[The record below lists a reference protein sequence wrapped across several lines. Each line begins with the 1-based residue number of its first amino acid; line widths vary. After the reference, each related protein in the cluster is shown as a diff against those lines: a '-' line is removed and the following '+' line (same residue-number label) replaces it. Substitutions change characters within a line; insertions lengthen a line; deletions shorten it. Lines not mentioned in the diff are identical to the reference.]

1 MSFPSRT
8 WVGSGGSLAL
18 VGGFLGL
25 FALAWWIYRP
35 DVARSF
41 DLLDFPYILQLLQES
56 PGLEAQIRAL
66 ANEYRDHGRFNVV
79 TYAHI
84 ALQWSWF
91 GIDVRAWQL
100 SRFVLMGAV
109 LVLLYAVFRRLRL
122 TRAGA
127 FAGAGVFVVSPA
139 AMQAWTLLTLPE
151 PLGIALLLVVALIVL
166 RRPTVGD
173 SHSVPLLA
181 AVGLLIATVLLTKE
195 ILLAACMIPFL
206 VRWAARS
213 PGDEVPTDS
222 VDRRMVLAAS
232 TGAAIA
238 LIPIAL
244 TYLAAPSTGYA
255 ARYNVFNVDLTD
267 LVGSWWSAFIPFAPL
282 SGSTTVLPAALLAF
296 AVLVVTGWSH
306 LPHSDAVSHR
316 RLIVTAVSL
325 PLIGAIAYAPW
336 PSFRLGYA
344 LPFLFGGAL
353 LVAGAIS
360 GLEHATRWLRIGLL
374 PAIALPV
381 AYALS
386 QTVGETRSASALR
399 EALVPF
405 LPLVHEESN
414 GGAVVVAAPVV
425 KGSNPPAAFYFS
437 QLAQANGVPWPET
450 RSASCEEAAALAEH
464 DSSVLVV
471 GFGNLCPTLGR
482 PYRTMKVDYVVF
494 DWSSLRPT
502 NHTYQLSLSRAGMPP
517 RSESTTSLDT
527 GS

>member
-1 MSFPSRT
+1 
-8 WVGSGGSLAL
+8 
-18 VGGFLGL
+18 L

-56 PGLEAQIRAL
+56 TGLEAQIRAL
-66 ANEYRDHGRFNVV
+66 ASEYRDHGRFNLV

-91 GIDVRAWQL
+91 GVDVRAWQL
-100 SRFVLMGAV
+100 SRFVLMGVV

-151 PLGIALLLVVALIVL
+151 PLGIALLLVISLITL
-166 RRPTVGD
+166 RRPKVGG
-173 SHSVPLLA
+173 SHGVPLLA
-181 AVGLLIATVLLTKE
+181 AVGILMATVLLTKE
-195 ILLAACMIPFL
+195 ILLAACALPFL
-206 VRWAARS
+206 VSWAAHA
-213 PGDEVPTDS
+213 PGDDIQTGS
-222 VDRRMVLAAS
+222 VDRQMVLAAVS
-232 TGAAIA
+232 GAAVA
-238 LIPIAL
+238 LIPIAQ

-255 ARYNVFNVDLTD
+255 ARYSVFNVDLTD

-282 SGSTTVLPAALLAF
+282 SGSTTILPAALLAF
-296 AVLVVTGWSH
+296 AALVVTGWGH
-306 LPHSDAVSHR
+306 LPHSDAVSPR
-316 RLIVTAVSL
+316 RLIATAVSL

-360 GLEHATRWLRIGLL
+360 GLQHAARWLRTGLL
-374 PAIALPV
+374 PAIALTV

-399 EALVPF
+399 EALVAF
-405 LPLVHEESN
+405 LPLVHRESN
-414 GGAVVVAAPVV
+414 GDAVIVAAPVV
-425 KGSNPPAAFYFS
+425 KGSNPTAAFYFS
-437 QLAQANGVPWPET
+437 QLARANGVPWPET
-450 RSASCEEAAALAEH
+450 RSATCEEAATLAQQ

-471 GFGNLCPTLGR
+471 GFASLCPTLAR
-482 PYRTMKVDYVVF
+482 PYRAMEVDYVVF
-494 DWSSLRPT
+494 DWASLRPIR
-502 NHTYQLSLSRAGMPP
+502 HTYQLTISRAGVTPG
-517 RSESTTSLDT
+517 SESATSPDT
-527 GS
+527 GP